1 MAVNQAQVDHI
12 ISTASADDPEL
23 KLLKLQDEV
32 ELLKTSIKRLLIDIR
47 ERMNDM
53 ENPFNAG
60 MGGGGTND
68 TSQFTNALK
77 GAAGAVESA
86 AGALKA
92 SQEIRDDAQAQHDA
106 QMHHESQDATAVQ
119 APPSQPVIAPSP
131 PVISPPVQDT
141 GSIIR
146 IPLNTG
152 NSDESMLAAIRAQF
166 AGLPVQAMPVNKDSE
181 STGKVRLQKVFRLF
195 EWTSKTVKKFGHDR
209 VDLMLGSYRA
219 MGYISDE
226 SAKLVRDITRMMPTT
241 LGEMHDISADEFVSE
256 LYELNH
262 ILNPQDATLDRDM
275 IEVLMEKRGS
285 SGKGQ
290 GVARED
296 HSREEQS
303 DADFIRSKDRI

>member
-12 ISTASADDPEL
+12 ISTASADDPEV

-53 ENPFNAG
+53 ENPFNVG
-60 MGGGGTND
+60 MQGGGAND
-68 TSQFTNALK
+68 QGQFANALK

-92 SQEIRDDAQAQHDA
+92 SQQIRDDAQAQHDA
-106 QMHHESQDATAVQ
+106 QTQQGAPVHHDPNGQTEVQVTSSPAV
-119 APPSQPVIAPSP
+119 PSP
-131 PVISPPVQDT
+131 PHQDAGT
-141 GSIIR
+141 ITR
-146 IPLNTG
+146 IPLSTG
-152 NSDESMLAAIRAQF
+152 NSEEMMLAAIRAQF
-166 AGLPVQAMPVNKDSE
+166 AGMPAQVIPVNKESD

-195 EWTSKTVKKFGHDR
+195 EWTSKTVKKYGHDR
-209 VDLMLGSYRA
+209 VDLMLESYRA
-219 MGYISDE
+219 MGYITDE
-226 SAKLVRDITRMMPTT
+226 SAKLVRDITRLMPTT
-241 LGEMHDISADEFVSE
+241 LGEIHEISADEFVSE

-262 ILNPQDATLDRDM
+262 ILNPSDATLDRDM

-285 SGKGQ
+285 PVKVP
-290 GVARED
+290 GVTRED
-296 HSREEQS
+296 HSREEQQ

>member
-12 ISTASADDPEL
+12 ISTASADDPEV

-60 MGGGGTND
+60 MQGGASGGQD
-68 TSQFTNALK
+68 PGQFTNALK

-92 SQEIRDDAQAQHDA
+92 SQEIRDEAQAHLDAQV
-106 QMHHESQDATAVQ
+106 HHESQEVTGVQ
-119 APPSQPVIAPSP
+119 GSGSP
-131 PVISPPVQDT
+131 AITLPHQDSGT
-141 GSIIR
+141 ITR
-146 IPLNTG
+146 IPLGSG
-152 NSDESMLAAIRAQF
+152 NPDEMMLAAIRAQF
-166 AGLPVQAMPVNKDSE
+166 AGVPGPAMPSNKESE
-181 STGKVRLQKVFRLF
+181 SAGKVRLQKVFRLF
-195 EWTSKTVKKFGHDR
+195 EWTSKTVKKYGHDR
-209 VDLMLGSYRA
+209 VDLMLESYRA
-219 MGYISDE
+219 MGYITDE
-226 SAKLVRDITRMMPTT
+226 SAKLVRDITRLMPTT
-241 LGEMHDISADEFVSE
+241 LGEMHEISADEFVSE

-262 ILNPQDATLDRDM
+262 ILNPSDATLDRDM

-285 SGKGQ
+285 PVKVP
-290 GVARED
+290 GVTRED
-296 HSREEQS
+296 HSREEQQ

>member
-12 ISTASADDPEL
+12 ISTASADDPEV

-60 MGGGGTND
+60 MGGGGANAD
-68 TSQFTNALK
+68 QGQFANALK

-92 SQEIRDDAQAQHDA
+92 SQQIRDDAQAAADA
-106 QMHHESQDATAVQ
+106 QGHHDPQGQTEVQVTSSPAV
-119 APPSQPVIAPSP
+119 PSP
-131 PVISPPVQDT
+131 PHQDVGT
-141 GSIIR
+141 ITR
-146 IPLNTG
+146 IPLSTG
-152 NSDESMLAAIRAQF
+152 NSEEMMLAAIRAQF
-166 AGLPVQAMPVNKDSE
+166 AGMPGQVIPVNKESD

-195 EWTSKTVKKFGHDR
+195 EWTSKTVKKYGHDR
-209 VDLMLGSYRA
+209 VDLMLESYRA
-219 MGYISDE
+219 MGYITDE
-226 SAKLVRDITRMMPTT
+226 SAKLVRDITRLMPTT
-241 LGEMHDISADEFVSE
+241 LGEIHEISADEFVSE

-262 ILNPQDATLDRDM
+262 ILNPSDATLDRDM

-285 SGKGQ
+285 PVKIP

-296 HSREEQS
+296 HSREEQQ

>member
-12 ISTASADDPEL
+12 ISTASADDPEV

-53 ENPFNAG
+53 EKPFNAG
-60 MGGGGTND
+60 MGGGGGSND

-92 SQEIRDDAQAQHDA
+92 SQEIRDEAQAQHDA
-106 QMHHESQDATAVQ
+106 QMHHENQEAAWVQ
-119 APPSQPVIAPSP
+119 APSPPVIAPSP

-166 AGLPVQAMPVNKDSE
+166 AGLPGQAMPVNKDSE
-181 STGKVRLQKVFRLF
+181 SAGKVRLQKVFRLF

-285 SGKGQ
+285 PGKSQ

-296 HSREEQS
+296 HSREEQP